1 MGDHIRIGGNG
12 DRQQA
17 LSVAGGGLING
28 PVTMNVTGNHDRVL
42 PVWQVDQK
50 RWLPLGERAVGLIA
64 ALMTIGA
71 GLSGG
76 TAVSRA
82 VADFPEPLTQPTL
95 WSIGLFVAAFLPMV
109 LAWVAWRAARHRLVH
124 FHRFGN
130 QRAIGFSIK
139 PGCNRAQLA
148 AFRLSGTCTM
158 CGGRLRFRRA
168 KFGREA
174 KSDWQGRVTG
184 SVPDIQMAVVCT
196 RNRRHRWPVDPAQHS
211 L

>member
-28 PVTMNVTGNHDRVL
+28 PVTMNVTGN
-42 PVWQVDQK
+42 
-50 RWLPLGERAVGLIA
+50 GERAVGLIA

-109 LAWVAWRAARHRLVH
+109 LAWVA
-124 FHRFGN
+124 
-130 QRAIGFSIK
+130 
-139 PGCNRAQLA
+139 
-148 AFRLSGTCTM
+148 
-158 CGGRLRFRRA
+158 
-168 KFGREA
+168 
-174 KSDWQGRVTG
+174 
-184 SVPDIQMAVVCT
+184 
-196 RNRRHRWPVDPAQHS
+196 
-211 L
+211 